1 MEPTS
6 AILTNLL
13 NQFNAVF
20 KAAGAGIVSDATGL
34 LGLLV
39 GLELVIAG
47 LYWAASG
54 NEFIPQLVWKI
65 VRIGLFG
72 WFVTRWSWLIDVVL
86 KGFVYTG
93 AHAGGSGSVTK
104 AFTDPSSIIDM
115 AGQPLDAINNE
126 IILLSK
132 GAGVLT
138 NFGQILLFDLAYDLV
153 FIAFGIIAIQVF
165 VTGLEFG
172 IVSTLAVILVPFGVF
187 RPMAFLAEKSFGV
200 VIGFGVRVMT
210 LAFILGAS
218 FGVLSTANLPAN
230 PTIDQAMFLVLG
242 AAAVGFLSWHGPSVA
257 ASMMSG
263 GPSLSAGTV
272 GAAGMAA
279 GLAAVGTVQAAR
291 MVAEGGA
298 AMANQIFTAAKGG
311 SGGGGLGSTI
321 AAAGPSGGGAPGAA
335 GAGGGA
341 PDAAALRSRME
352 QTFSASGGQSAAGSN
367 AGAAGAVGGAAAE
380 GAAGAAGAAGTPGTS
395 GSAGAAGG
403 SGVSGSAGS
412 AGADGGSSSAGSA
425 GSGSSDSAAGAA
437 GAAGEGGAAESA
449 SVSQSSP
456 SSFAGETA
464 SNRDPGNGWNSRP
477 PSDKPQDPKPS
488 RQNPGSTLQK
498 AIETGMRE
506 ESPSQGASPSLN
518 GGEA

>member
-298 AMANQIFTAAKGG
+298 AMANQIFSAAKGG
-311 SGGGGLGSTI
+311 SGGGGAASTI
-321 AAAGPSGGGAPGAA
+321 AAASPGGGGAPGAA

-352 QTFSASGGQSAAGSN
+352 QSFNASGGQSAGGSN
-367 AGAAGAVGGAAAE
+367 A
-380 GAAGAAGAAGTPGTS
+380 GAAGAAGAAGVAGAEGATGTAGSAGAS
-395 GSAGAAGG
+395 GSTGAAGG

-412 AGADGGSSSAGSA
+412 AGADGGSGSA
-425 GSGSSDSAAGAA
+425 GAAGLGGSDGTAGAA
-437 GAAGEGGAAESA
+437 GAAGEGGAAGGA
-449 SVSQSSP
+449 SGSQSSP

-464 SNRDPGNGWNSRP
+464 TTRDPGNGWNSRQ
-477 PSDKPQDPKPS
+477 PSDTPQRPNRS
-488 RQNPGSTLQK
+488 SANAGATFQK

-506 ESPSQGASPSLN
+506 ESPSQGASPSLS